1 MSIVDRLYDG
11 KHDAM
16 CEAAIYAEG
25 SKTCNCFLRKLLPL
39 ARQLEA
45 HAEAMSSA
53 LRWFHET
60 YDIADEAGEL
70 GFWPGGDNE
79 VSMFL
84 MAAKARENWSKFR
97 EGKE

>member
-16 CEAAIYAEG
+16 
-25 SKTCNCFLRKLLPL
+25 CNCFLRKLLPL